1 MKYIFSGFLFLQ
13 DFDNDGWP
21 DLFVVG
27 DFGRSK
33 LFWNNKDGTFT
44 ECTRDCGINEHDV
57 RKLSLFHRTN
67 GLSLA
72 TISNKMYKRF

>member
-1 MKYIFSGFLFLQ
+1 M
-13 DFDNDGWP
+13 
-21 DLFVVG
+21 VG

-57 RKLSLFHRTN
+57 RCIFFDLLKCFEEVNLAIGINTFFIFH
-67 GLSLA
+67 
-72 TISNKMYKRF
+72 